1 MVEAVED
8 LFGLQTEQLF
18 ILDGA
23 GELDQV
29 VEVGAVILAPGGQ
42 LLQQYAGSAGLALV
56 VAGADPEPG
65 GELLGLGE
73 VLLEAGRQGVGLE
86 GYDALIALALFRGD
100 GDHQLAVAYQALQL
114 VVGRQ
119 LPFIAGHAAQL
130 LVVIAVD
137 HRQTHRAVPLQ
148 LHSDGAFELEG
159 GGQQAG
165 GDQQFTQQFLHLY
178 RVVLGIDD
186 VAIGTIQ
193 LDQLPPHFVLF
204 EQIAIQEIL
213 VTHHAFLGFSGGK
226 DKYIV
231 KQVVRN

>member
-1 MVEAVED
+1 MKTLREAIASRSPESQARIKEMAEEMIIET
-8 LFGLQTEQLF
+8 GLQLMRE
-18 ILDGA
+18 
-23 GELDQV
+23 E
-29 VEVGAVILAPGGQ
+29 
-42 LLQQYAGSAGLALV
+42 
-56 VAGADPEPG
+56 
-65 GELLGLGE
+65 
-73 VLLEAGRQGVGLE
+73 
-86 GYDALIALALFRGD
+86 
-100 GDHQLAVAYQALQL
+100 LQL
-114 VVGRQ
+114 SQKTLAESMGVSQ
-119 LPFIAGHAAQL
+119 PAI
-130 LVVIAVD
+130 
-137 HRQTHRAVPLQ
+137 TLQ

-165 GDQQFTQQFLHLY
+165 GNQQLAQQVLHLY

-213 VTHHAFLGFSGGK
+213 VTHHAFLGFSGRK